1 MTRCVAGSAA
11 CAAAK
16 VGASSETVRRGTP
29 TTSLSAPSAGVEK
42 LTDAPGASFAPTS
55 VKPPPVLPG
64 AAGAAAIEAVPAAIE
79 PRADTSAFVPD
90 RYSVSSLLDG

>member
-1 MTRCVAGSAA
+1 MTSCVAGSAA

-16 VGASSETVRRGTP
+16 GGASSATGRRGMP
-29 TTSLSAPSAGVEK
+29 TTYLPAPSAGVEK

-64 AAGAAAIEAVPAAIE
+64 AAGAAAHAAAPAAIE

-90 RYSVSSLLDG
+90 RYNVSSLLDG